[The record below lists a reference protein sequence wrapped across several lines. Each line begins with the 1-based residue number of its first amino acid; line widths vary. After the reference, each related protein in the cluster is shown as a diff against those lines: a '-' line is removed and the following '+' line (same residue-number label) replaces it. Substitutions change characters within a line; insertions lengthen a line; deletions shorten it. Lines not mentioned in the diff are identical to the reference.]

1 MIARYT
7 ALIAGLAGLALAINY
22 ANSGY
27 NVRVGEP
34 DLVVTE
40 LPFKMARWTGDEQP
54 ILDDTVR
61 VLNAHSFINRVYRD
75 DLGRE
80 ITMHAAVWAKPDL
93 GEIAPHHPEVC
104 YTAAGWQIMSRRI
117 VYANDMRERPV
128 ELISFQKEGNSVV
141 TAHFYQI
148 GDSQFTDGSNLGRQI
163 LRLWGRDVWPC
174 TVKVL
179 LQTNA
184 SDLDAG
190 QRILMPFA
198 IQFEEQIQKARTAK
212 ASPSPSS

>member
-128 ELISFQKEGNSVV
+128 ELISFQKEEIRSSQLTSTRSVILNSQTV
-141 TAHFYQI
+141 AI
-148 GDSQFTDGSNLGRQI
+148 LG
-163 LRLWGRDVWPC
+163 GRYYDFGAEMYALYC
-174 TVKVL
+174 
-179 LQTNA
+179 
-184 SDLDAG
+184 
-190 QRILMPFA
+190 
-198 IQFEEQIQKARTAK
+198 
-212 ASPSPSS
+212 